1 MLADSRSNSLNEI
14 KLLSLDQKLQIAK
27 AEKYYLA
34 KNHHKFE
41 NIMAKNRLTCL

>member
-1 MLADSRSNSLNEI
+1 MIADSGSNSLNEI

-34 KNHHKFE
+34 KYHHKFE
-41 NIMAKNRLTCL
+41 NNMARNRLTCL